1 MYRSTTA
8 YENMIR
14 QSSRTFKA
22 KITVN
27 GTFSITEGIKNIKYN
42 MSSMA
47 ADTFSIGSTVSQY
60 VDVEMH
66 ATEIPIENQSVSIA
80 EGLVGCDEWIPMGKF
95 TAERPKVDEETV
107 TFTAYDNMMK
117 TECAFFADLPD
128 ETTTIAVLDEI
139 SKISG
144 VDIVTESLASYP
156 MKKPSGHTCRELLG
170 LIAQLYGCFAI
181 CNRSG
186 AIELKWYEDINY
198 SVPTSRYWDAFT
210 HNDYPYEFQRIVCA
224 TGKDEEGN
232 STTLESGSGTRELV
246 ISNPYMTQSQLELV
260 ASKLNGFTFMPGSIK
275 LLGDNRLDPWD
286 ILTVEDRNG
295 NSFKVPCMKMTHTH
309 DGGMTTE
316 VQAVG
321 ESETEQEYN
330 YQGPTTEKLDRF
342 ETDLALIKE
351 EFVLNSRIVNL
362 AVDNLNATTA
372 QIKTLLAGSVSSGD
386 VQTIVLNSLN
396 TTIADATIKSAMIE
410 SLQFDKITGFEV
422 NTSRVNVHSDDGK
435 SIWSD
440 NTIQISDA
448 NRVRVQIGKDAS
460 DDYNIYIWD
469 KDGNL
474 MFDPLGLTKD
484 GINRPIIRDAMI
496 ADDAEINGK
505 KLNIESVAK
514 EINDSGVTLKSTV
527 IKFDT
532 SNQTL
537 DFAFNQL
544 TESMDEV
551 NQGFKDQTTA
561 FNVMQGQVNG
571 IISENSQIKS
581 DITVMNSQYNA
592 FQSSVSGIEAT
603 LGDHTSKLNEQGDAI
618 TEVNTSL
625 ADYKAT
631 IDRLSS
637 ELTEVK
643 SDQSTVNSKMS
654 TMEQTV
660 NGFNTRVTKV
670 EADVAGKSANHVG
683 AYTPTTS
690 NSPASSWTTTAVKD
704 SHVGDIFLNTSTGDM
719 YTYIKSGSTYSWSKQ
734 DRVTTSQMDTAIN
747 VKANEITTSVSS
759 SYATKND
766 LSSMGSKVSNL
777 ETWKNMAEQK
787 ITDSAIINTVT
798 GSTNFKTTVQS
809 QVTQTMNSYTIKAS
823 QISLEGVVT
832 ANGTF
837 KILSDGSLQCI
848 GGTLGGFTITDN
860 YIRSQSGSYNMYIAS
875 YGYNNKTVMK
885 VQYGG
890 TDKFVLN
897 YDGSFT
903 SKDATIEGTIK
914 SVNGSDYSIVQ
925 GGGIYFGRGST
936 AYGFIGC
943 YGANNRMML
952 SANNILLN
960 GNIKV
965 SGGTGMSNGIVVE
978 PVTVYSGRTATLTI
992 DGTKLIFRSGILCT
1006 S

>member
-80 EGLVGCDEWIPMGKF
+80 EGLVGCDEWIPMGEF
-95 TAERPKVDEETV
+95 TAERPKVNEETV

-117 TECAFFADLPD
+117 TECAFFTDLPD

-156 MKKPSGHTCRELLG
+156 VKKPSGHTCRELLG

-260 ASKLNGFTFMPGSIK
+260 ASKLNGFAFMPGSIK
-275 LLGDNRLDPWD
+275 FLGDNRLDPWD

-561 FNVMQGQVNG
+561 FNVIQGQVNG

-719 YTYIKSGSTYSWSKQ
+719 YTYVKSGSTYSWSKQ
-734 DRVTTSQMDTAIN
+734 DRVTTSQMESAIN

-759 SYATKND
+759 VYATKSD
-766 LSSMGSKVSNL
+766 LTSTNSKVSSL
-777 ETWKNMAEQK
+777 ETWKNTAEQK
-787 ITDSAIINTVT
+787 ITDSAIISTVT

-832 ANGTF
+832 ANETF

-848 GGTLGGFTITDN
+848 GGTLGGFTITST

-897 YDGSFT
+897 YDGAFT
-903 SKDATIEGTIK
+903 SKDATIEGTIESK
-914 SVNGSDYSIVQ
+914 SGNNYTKIDSGKINFGYKGSYGSYIQAWNNAQHMVIYAGDQLQLVFKKLLISVNGVDYIGPYYTGTKNGLVFVQ
-925 GGGIYFGRGST
+925 GICVGT
-936 AYGFIGC
+936 A
-943 YGANNRMML
+943 
-952 SANNILLN
+952 
-960 GNIKV
+960 
-965 SGGTGMSNGIVVE
+965 
-978 PVTVYSGRTATLTI
+978 
-992 DGTKLIFRSGILCT
+992 
-1006 S
+1006 